1 MALILTGC
9 ISPSPTVT
17 QGYNGGK
24 HRITC
29 QLEKSGGSNHTV
41 SNINISGD
49 PRLSIIS
56 IAGVAYTGPTGPPM
70 SFQMRNNSAPVP
82 IVFEL
87 DLTGS
92 TIGDTFSST
101 FNLTASG
108 GGSFTEDYDFETID
122 PSNIVT
128 GDLILGFVPI
138 GMSNNKTL
146 VFTNDSDF
154 DLVVDVTNSCNFPAN
169 TDLTVNQPDP
179 FVVPSGGG
187 VVNWTLTW
195 TPTVSNPGS
204 IDCAFNF
211 GYAEE
216 ILQHSA
222 FVTGSSSDPSV
233 ALSFTNI
240 EIITDSGFL
249 PTVDNLQ
256 DANLCDPYTAGA
268 IGEGKRIVYHLNY
281 TNGFADGATIYF
293 NPYLYGDD
301 CNFARELYDNN
312 EIDSPPVAGY
322 YIEFCTGMGTVPMKL
337 IGIGTNE
344 NNNQNISAQF
354 VEVDAFNAKV
364 QLDFYLTEDLDFP
377 VTDKTVPNQPRLL
390 KNHINATNELV
401 NEVQSVYSVEKKIC
415 ALIYLVDPNILFAGK
430 PIEGYVESAVR
441 CSFRFYNKGLF
452 DKPGTPVASEFT
464 NPRFRYERSGN
475 PVETLSIFDA
485 TDVSFVINATG
496 YAPDQAVAWLFIDS
510 AFNNDLNF
518 YDNYQSSRAAIN
530 TVGPGVIDNLI
541 IGQATA
547 ITAIGGGDY
556 ETLFR
561 IADIPLELQNE
572 NFRLL
577 VIVYDS
583 VNNIVNSFIN
593 PI

>member
-9 ISPSPTVT
+9 LPVSPTIIE
-17 QGYNGGK
+17 GYNGGK

-29 QLEKSGGSNHTV
+29 QLEKSGGSNATV

-56 IAGVAYTGPTGPPM
+56 VAGVAYTVPTGPPIP
-70 SFQMRNNSAPVP
+70 FQLRNNSAPVP

-108 GGSFTEDYDFETID
+108 GGSFTETYDFETID
-122 PSNIVT
+122 ASNIVT

-154 DLVVDVTNSCNFPAN
+154 DLIVDITNSCDFPAN
-169 TDLTVNQPDP
+169 TDLTINQPDP
-179 FVVPSGGG
+179 FVVPAGGG
-187 VVNWTLTW
+187 VANFILTW
-195 TPTVSNPGS
+195 TPTILNPGS
-204 IDCAFNF
+204 LDCAFNF
-211 GYAEE
+211 GFAED

-222 FVTGSSSDPSV
+222 FVTGSSFDTAQ
-233 ALSFTNI
+233 ALSFNNI

-249 PTVDNLQ
+249 PTVDGLE
-256 DANLCDPYTAGA
+256 DPNLCDPYTAGA
-268 IGEGKRIVYHLNY
+268 IGEGKRIVYDINY
-281 TNGFADGATIYF
+281 SIGFSDGMSLYF
-293 NPYLYGDD
+293 NPWLYGDD
-301 CNFARELYDNN
+301 CYFDRELYDSGK
-312 EIDSPPVAGY
+312 IDAPPRAAY
-322 YIEFCTGMGTVPMKL
+322 YIEFCTGMGTEPMKL
-337 IGIGTNE
+337 IGLGTNE
-344 NNNQNISAQF
+344 NNNYNISAQF
-354 VEVDAFNAKV
+354 VEVDKFNGRIE
-364 QLDFYLTEDLDFP
+364 LDFYLTEDIDYP
-377 VTDKTVPNQPRLL
+377 VTNRTVPVQARLM
-390 KNHINATNELV
+390 KNHINASNELV
-401 NEVQSVYSVEKKIC
+401 NEVQGVYSVEKKIC
-415 ALIYLVDPNILFAGK
+415 SLIYVVDPNTLSLGN
-430 PIEGYVESAVR
+430 PVEGYIESAVR

-475 PVETLSIFDA
+475 PVESFSIFDE
-485 TDVSFVINATG
+485 TDISFIINATG
-496 YAPDQAVAWLFIDS
+496 YTPDQAVAWLFIDS

-547 ITAIGGGDY
+547 IAAIGGGDY
-556 ETLFR
+556 ETTFR
-561 IADIPLELQNE
+561 VADIPLELQNE
-572 NFRLL
+572 NFRLF
-577 VIVYDS
+577 VIIYDS
-583 VNNIVNSFIN
+583 ANNIVNSFIN